1 MRSIPGDLLPP
12 APFVLAVRALP
23 LGLLA
28 QFLTAGQ
35 ALFRDTG
42 LWGVHAA
49 LGVMLAL
56 PVAGLLGGALLVR
69 RLRGFAASACLIAG
83 LYLAQVALGAAD
95 AALPLSLHPLN
106 GALLLAASLV
116 LLARVERGRNAM
128 TAAPAGAKP

>member
-1 MRSIPGDLLPP
+1 MRSRPLQTVGP
-12 APFVLAVRALP
+12 APFVLAARALP

-35 ALFRDTG
+35 ALFRDGG
-42 LWGVHAA
+42 LWGAHAA
-49 LGVMLAL
+49 LGVTLAL

-69 RLRGFAASACLIAG
+69 RLRGVAALACLIAG
-83 LYLAQVALGAAD
+83 LYVAQVALGAAD

-116 LLARVERGRNAM
+116 LLTRVERRREAM
-128 TAAPAGAKP
+128 ASAPAGAKP

>member
-1 MRSIPGDLLPP
+1 VRSNPSALVAP
-12 APFVLAVRALP
+12 APFVLAARVLP

-35 ALFRDTG
+35 ALFRDGG

-49 LGVMLAL
+49 LGVALAL
-56 PVAGLLGGALLVR
+56 PVAALLGGALLVR
-69 RLRGFAASACLIAG
+69 RLRGFTASAFLIAG
-83 LYLAQVALGAAD
+83 LYVAQVALGAAE

-116 LLARVERGRNAM
+116 LLARLERARDA
-128 TAAPAGAKP
+128 TAAAPAGAKP

>member
-1 MRSIPGDLLPP
+1 MRSIPGAPPPP
-12 APFVLAVRALP
+12 APFVLSARALP

-35 ALFRDTG
+35 ALFRDGG
-42 LWGVHAA
+42 LWGLHAA
-49 LGVMLAL
+49 LGVTLAL

-69 RLRGFAASACLIAG
+69 RLRGFAVPACLVAG
-83 LYLAQVALGAAD
+83 LYVAQVALGAAD

-116 LLARVERGRNAM
+116 LLAGAERGRDGMA
-128 TAAPAGAKP
+128 AAPAGAKR

>member
-1 MRSIPGDLLPP
+1 MRSLPGALPPP
-12 APFVLAVRALP
+12 APFVLAARALP

-35 ALFRDTG
+35 ALFRDG
-42 LWGVHAA
+42 SLWGLHAA
-49 LGVMLAL
+49 LGVALAL

-83 LYLAQVALGAAD
+83 LYVTQVALGAAD

-106 GALLLAASLV
+106 GALLLAASLL
-116 LLARVERGRNAM
+116 LLARVERGRRAI
-128 TAAPAGAKP
+128 AATPAGAEP

>member
-1 MRSIPGDLLPP
+1 MRFLSLQAVAP
-12 APFVLAVRALP
+12 APFVLAARALP

-35 ALFRDTG
+35 ALFRDGG
-42 LWGVHAA
+42 LWGAHAA
-49 LGVMLAL
+49 LGVALAL
-56 PVAGLLGGALLVR
+56 PVAGLLGGTLLVR

-83 LYLAQVALGAAD
+83 LYVAQVALGAAD

-116 LLARVERGRNAM
+116 LLARVERGRDVMA
-128 TAAPAGAKP
+128 AAPAGAKP